1 MKKYILEYYAGDP
14 DTMSEYDDST
24 NKYIR
29 SWYYD
34 SSPGISFGWFQTS
47 LDGGKEF
54 VSAEDTCHYEL
65 TQEIGRKI
73 LGKAINCQDFEDD
86 DIEGI
91 GHAINSTSAFKG
103 RTFDIPK
110 VVTTWHKVS
119 SEKLFEIVEKLGGVE
134 KYQNYE
140 YVFPKEYGYSENEEV
155 DADGRHC
162 KGI

>member
-54 VSAEDTCHYEL
+54 VSAEDT
-65 TQEIGRKI
+65 
-73 LGKAINCQDFEDD
+73 
-86 DIEGI
+86 
-91 GHAINSTSAFKG
+91 
-103 RTFDIPK
+103 
-110 VVTTWHKVS
+110 
-119 SEKLFEIVEKLGGVE
+119 
-134 KYQNYE
+134 
-140 YVFPKEYGYSENEEV
+140 
-155 DADGRHC
+155 
-162 KGI
+162 